1 MPAIPEGTEERP
13 VYLRDFGRLFD
24 FMRGIHREPTPQF
37 ELRAV
42 ERPRSLPQ
50 LPLLTHLEALDAA
63 DWLVASLTTFAR
75 NVSSFLPGDLPT
87 YARVYHPFDGDG
99 LENDPRTW
107 RELEALTRE
116 KLGDRETAADFALSN
131 ATNMQA
137 RVGNLPLPLI
147 EVLVEH
153 LAPATTTPELCY
165 FAVWEGH
172 GDSVAPPGLKPKLEL
187 PNRAYD
193 VFSGPVGAART
204 SLSVIPFSHQSA
216 NLWWPADQAWCVATE
231 IDFAWTYVGGAR
243 DCIAAVLADPRLEAV
258 ETNALADW

>member
-1 MPAIPEGTEERP
+1 MH
-13 VYLRDFGRLFD
+13 LRGFGRLFD
-24 FMRGIHREPTPQF
+24 IMRGTDRERPRF

-50 LPLLTHLEALDAA
+50 LPLLTHLDALDAA

-75 NVSSFLPGDLPT
+75 NVSSFLPGDLPA
-87 YARVYHPFDGDG
+87 YARIYHPFDGWSG
-99 LENDPRTW
+99 NDPHTW
-107 RELEALTRE
+107 RELEARTGE
-116 KLGDRETAADFALSN
+116 KLRDRGTAADFALRN

-137 RVGNLPLPLI
+137 RVGNLALPLV

-165 FAVWEGH
+165 FAVWDGY
-172 GDSVAPPGLKPKLEL
+172 GDSVAPPRLEPKLDL

-193 VFSGPVGAART
+193 VFSGPIAAART
-204 SLSVIPFSHQSA
+204 SLSVVEWSYRSA

-231 IDFAWTYVGGAR
+231 IDLAWTYVGGPR
-243 DCIAAVLADPRLEAV
+243 DCIDALLADLRLEAV